1 MRDALPDRESS
12 DRSVG
17 SDLSADRRERIKKV
31 SATAHNTLG
40 TDWRMRTVADRA
52 RIISKAASIL
62 RENADEFAQIITLE
76 MGKRSCAR
84 HVAA

>member
-1 MRDALPDRESS
+1 
-12 DRSVG
+12 
-17 SDLSADRRERIKKV
+17 
-31 SATAHNTLG
+31 
-40 TDWRMRTVADRA
+40 MRTVADRA